1 MYLFRECQIHVSYTM
16 FTNASTGQSL
26 VAYYESKYIKC
37 NMKVFHTKYITSNG
51 KQPKVFQCSDIDV
64 VLFYIYF

>member
-1 MYLFRECQIHVSYTM
+1 M

-26 VAYYESKYIKC
+26 VAYYESKHIKC

-64 VLFYIYF
+64 VMFYIYF